1 MNYPESEIKVLKN
14 ILKAGKV
21 ILYPTDT
28 IWGLGCD
35 AQNEEAIDRIYDL
48 KSRPKEQHFLLLVS
62 SLEMLQKYVH
72 PVPPKASNLIQY
84 HERPLT
90 IIYDHAQNLPKSLLA
105 EDGSIGIRVTQD
117 PFCKAFIDAF
127 GAAVVSTSANISG
140 QDYPKCFNDI
150 SSDLKETVD
159 YVAQYKLDQ
168 EPQEASPSTIV
179 RLDER
184 NDLIF
189 IRK

>member
-1 MNYPESEIKVLKN
+1 MPYPESEIDLLKS
-14 ILKAGKV
+14 ILKEGKV
-21 ILYPTDT
+21 ILHPTDT

-35 AQNEEAIDRIYDL
+35 AQNEEAIERIYDL
-48 KSRPKEQHFLLLVS
+48 KSRPKEKRFLLLVS

-90 IIYDHAQNLPKSLLA
+90 IIYDQVQGLPESLLA

-117 PFCKAFIDAF
+117 PFCQAFIEAF
-127 GAAVVSTSANISG
+127 GGAIVSTSASISG
-140 QDYPKCFNDI
+140 EDFPKCFNQI
-150 SSDLKETVD
+150 SPLLKDGVD

-168 EPQEASPSTIV
+168 EPQDVSPSTIV
-179 RLDER
+179 SLDER
-184 NDLIF
+184 NDLVF